1 MLLEAFL
8 DTPEKTRQALDQAVA
23 GLVSNTK
30 RR

>member
-1 MLLEAFL
+1 L